1 MDARAGFPVLAAA
14 LPGTALDYP
23 PPQAVASQAFHSWGC
38 PLRGR
43 VPGKARCA
51 HLARRSSFG
60 LGPRPS
66 RTDLSATRV
75 KIKFSWLGF
84 DHKIT
89 GKQFY
94 KQVTTVG
101 RRLSVGSSMKGNKES
116 AALQD
121 SNKLCFST
129 VDLEVKCEPDSAGE
143 EHAQGPWL
151 TPPSAAWLRALWVLL
166 PCQLDGQLGRPLLQ
180 CGFCRGVS
188 PLASPPSPLED
199 GHLGT
204 PSARSQGCP
213 PLPPAGTGGATGGPL
228 HPGPCGPGLASGAK
242 GQGVRCCPAAFP
254 ALSEPRRKGCTETF
268 PFW

>member
-1 MDARAGFPVLAAA
+1 M
-14 LPGTALDYP
+14 
-23 PPQAVASQAFHSWGC
+23 
-38 PLRGR
+38 
-43 VPGKARCA
+43 
-51 HLARRSSFG
+51 
-60 LGPRPS
+60 
-66 RTDLSATRV
+66 

-101 RRLSVGSSMKGNKES
+101 RRLSVGSSMKGNKEA

-121 SNKLCFST
+121 GNKLCFST

-143 EHAQGPWL
+143 DPTQGPCL

-188 PLASPPSPLED
+188 PLTS
-199 GHLGT
+199 
-204 PSARSQGCP
+204 P
-213 PLPPAGTGGATGGPL
+213 PLPSGRRSSRNSQLKKSGLPASPVCKNWGCLGRPSL
-228 HPGPCGPGLASGAK
+228 HPGPCGPGLGSGAK
-242 GQGVRCCPAAFP
+242 GQGVCFCPAAFP
-254 ALSEPRRKGCTETF
+254 ALSEPRRKGCKETL